1 LRDAVRAVAV
11 GWALLVPTGCALPQ
25 WMGFPPRVSECPGLL
40 VPTAEIPG
48 DFVLRQ
54 RLRVTSP
61 EVDTG
66 LDLAVQKHE
75 DELVVVGFTAL
86 GAKAFSITQR
96 GTKVRVRDNLGR
108 ASSVPPINV
117 LRDLHRVLFLSVRD
131 EPFYANTTQAVR
143 DGTRITEFWWQGHL
157 TSRIFQRMDE
167 KPAGTLSISFPD
179 GGDGEARIHN
189 VWCNYDAVLVT
200 VSDSRR

>member
-1 LRDAVRAVAV
+1 MRNAARAAGV
-11 GWALLVPTGCALPQ
+11 GWAMLVSAGCVLPQ
-25 WMGFPPRVSECPGLL
+25 WMGFPPRVPECRGTL

-66 LDLAVQKHE
+66 LDLAVQKRE
-75 DELVVVGFTAL
+75 DELVVVGFTSL
-86 GAKAFSITQR
+86 GAKAFSLTQR
-96 GTKVRVRDNLGR
+96 GTKVRVHDNLGR

-131 EPFYANTTQAVR
+131 EPFYANRTQAVR
-143 DGTRITEFWWQGHL
+143 DGTRITEFWWQGRL
-157 TSRIFQRMDE
+157 TSRIFQRIDE
-167 KPAGTLSISFPD
+167 KPPGTLSVSLPD
-179 GGDGEARIHN
+179 GSGGEARIHN
-189 VWCNYDAVLVT
+189 AWCDYDAVLVT
-200 VSDSRR
+200 VSDSRG

>member
-1 LRDAVRAVAV
+1 
-11 GWALLVPTGCALPQ
+11 
-25 WMGFPPRVSECPGLL
+25 MGLPPRLPECRGVL

-48 DFVLRQ
+48 EFVLRQ

-66 LDLAVQKHE
+66 LDLAVQKRE

-96 GTKVRVRDNLGR
+96 GTDVRVDDKLGR

-131 EPFYANTTQAVR
+131 EPFYADTTQAVR
-143 DGTRITEFWWQGHL
+143 DGTRITEFWWRGHL

-167 KPAGTLSISFPD
+167 KPAGTLSVSFPD
-179 GGDGEARIHN
+179 GKDGEARIHN
-189 VWCNYDAVLVT
+189 VWCGYDAVLVT
-200 VSDSRR
+200 VSDSRKG

>member
-1 LRDAVRAVAV
+1 MRKAARAVAIGLV
-11 GWALLVPTGCALPQ
+11 MLVSAGCALPRWMGLPSRLPECRGLLVPTG
-25 WMGFPPRVSECPGLL
+25 
-40 VPTAEIPG
+40 EIPG

-61 EVDTG
+61 QVDTG
-66 LDLAVQKHE
+66 LDLAVQKRE

-96 GTKVRVRDNLGR
+96 GAEVRVRDNLGR
-108 ASSVPPINV
+108 ASAVPPINV

-143 DGTRITEFWWQGHL
+143 GGTRITEFWWQGRL
-157 TSRIFQRMDE
+157 TSRIFQRIDE
-167 KPAGTLSISFPD
+167 KPAGTLSVSFPD
-179 GGDGEARIHN
+179 GSGGEARIHN
-189 VWCNYDAVLVT
+189 AWCDYDAVLVT
-200 VSDSRR
+200 VSDTRR